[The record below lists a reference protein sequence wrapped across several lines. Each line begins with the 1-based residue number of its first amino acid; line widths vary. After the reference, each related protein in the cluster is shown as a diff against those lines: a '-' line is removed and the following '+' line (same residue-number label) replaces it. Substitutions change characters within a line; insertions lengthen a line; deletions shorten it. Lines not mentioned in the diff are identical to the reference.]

1 MSLHRD
7 RLGDLLRERDTLAAR
22 LRAADEEIRAL
33 REQLDRLREGR
44 DAACGVPAPSAGA
57 TAYRITGGLTG
68 DPAAS
73 WREVGEAGGGDA

>member
-33 REQLDRLREGR
+33 REQLDRLRAGR
-44 DAACGVPAPSAGA
+44 DAACGVPAASAGA
-57 TAYRITGGLTG
+57 TAYRITGGLAG